1 MLKYFCS
8 KICEQLEKAE
18 IITMQD
24 KPLYLYGLYQGG
36 IQLLNIIITFLSG
49 FILDMPWHAVL
60 FLLSYIPIRTYAG
73 GFHAKTPTRCY
84 ISSIILVIAILL
96 VMKEFLFS
104 SFICIVGIIV
114 SSIGIFLLAPVEDE
128 NKPFSEK
135 EQIQFK
141 KTTRT
146 LLFAELFFV
155 VIAFIFDFKI
165 IYTCIFM
172 SFVTL
177 GVMLILG
184 KIKLLYGKGLCC

>member
-1 MLKYFCS
+1 MLKFFCN

-24 KPLYLYGLYQGG
+24 KPLYLYGLYQGI
-36 IQLLNIIITFLSG
+36 IQLLNIIITFLIG

-73 GFHAKTPTRCY
+73 GFHAKTPSRCY

-146 LLFAELFFV
+146 LLFAEIFFGI
-155 VIAFIFDFKI
+155 IALIFDFKI

-177 GVMLILG
+177 LVMLVLG